1 MSRNFSIKNV
11 PNLVIKLRCRQ
22 DTISI
27 YRSIKSLARNLPSDS
42 FLGIWMYFLPVTN
55 QTSFTSKVTT
65 AQRAFEV
72 SVPLMDFQN
81 VVLENRD
88 GG

>member
-1 MSRNFSIKNV
+1 MSPIWLSNYGVDKTQSYSIV
-11 PNLVIKLRCRQ
+11 HQ
-22 DTISI
+22 DNKV
-27 YRSIKSLARNLPSDS
+27 IKSLARNLPSDS
-42 FLGIWMYFLPVTN
+42 FIGIWMYFLPVTN
-55 QTSFTSKVTT
+55 QTSFTSEVTT

-72 SVPLMDFQN
+72 SVPLMDLQN

>member
-1 MSRNFSIKNV
+1 
-11 PNLVIKLRCRQ
+11 
-22 DTISI
+22 
-27 YRSIKSLARNLPSDS
+27 
-42 FLGIWMYFLPVTN
+42 MYFLPVTN

-72 SVPLMDFQN
+72 SVPLMDLQN

>member
-1 MSRNFSIKNV
+1 MSPIWLSNYGVDKTQSHSIV
-11 PNLVIKLRCRQ
+11 RQ
-22 DTISI
+22 DNKA
-27 YRSIKSLARNLPSDS
+27 IKSLARNLPSDS
-42 FLGIWMYFLPVTN
+42 FIGIWMYFLPVTN

-72 SVPLMDFQN
+72 SVPLMDLQN